1 MNLSDEKANLR
12 IAILETVLNNSG
24 ALPVGTVRA
33 VLAEV
38 EQILIS
44 ESDDIRMSDM
54 AARVCYRV
62 DMLKEAR

>member
-1 MNLSDEKANLR
+1 MNPSDEKANLR

-54 AARVCYRV
+54 AARLSYRV